1 VKADLGL
8 GEGELGTALLGMA
21 AGTLVGA
28 RFGAWPVERLGSR
41 VTTWACTPALCS
53 ALVGPALAGDLA
65 GLIVALVV
73 FGVLSGLLDVA
84 ANANAVAVE
93 RAYGRPLLS
102 GLHGMWSLG
111 GLAGAAAG
119 GLAAAIGAT
128 PLLHFGIAAL
138 VLGAAGL
145 VLLRRLGEGAEPDP
159 GRRASPT
166 GGRGRVL
173 WSATVLLL
181 GLIGFSAYFAEG
193 TAADWS
199 AVYLRESLGTSSG
212 LAAAGFAALSLA
224 MAAGRLVADRL
235 VARLGPVR
243 VVRAG
248 ALVGAGGLTLGLLVQ
263 EPAAGIAAFALLGL
277 GLAPVV
283 PVAFSAAGN
292 TGLGPSGPILAR
304 VVTLGY
310 VGSIAGPVVIGWT
323 AEQIGLR
330 AALWL
335 PVGLSVLIALLAGRV
350 GPAAG
355 SPRRRRS
362 RRSAGLP

>member
-1 VKADLGL
+1 
-8 GEGELGTALLGMA
+8 
-21 AGTLVGA
+21 
-28 RFGAWPVERLGSR
+28 
-41 VTTWACTPALCS
+41 
-53 ALVGPALAGDLA
+53 
-65 GLIVALVV
+65 
-73 FGVLSGLLDVA
+73 
-84 ANANAVAVE
+84 
-93 RAYGRPLLS
+93 
-102 GLHGMWSLG
+102 
-111 GLAGAAAG
+111 
-119 GLAAAIGAT
+119 
-128 PLLHFGIAAL
+128 
-138 VLGAAGL
+138 
-145 VLLRRLGEGAEPDP
+145 
-159 GRRASPT
+159 
-166 GGRGRVL
+166 
-173 WSATVLLL
+173 
-181 GLIGFSAYFAEG
+181 
-193 TAADWS
+193 
-199 AVYLRESLGTSSG
+199 VYLRESLGTSSG

-350 GPAAG
+350 APAAG